1 MIEDIDVGDLDRYA
15 EPSKL
20 SGKVRAMA
28 DLADDIIAT
37 LEQDPSVTGDTLPW
51 FPTHSRFRL
60 RPGELTLWAGPKG
73 TWKSFV
79 LNHALLDI
87 AVSQRKRVLI
97 CSLEFPAR
105 IVGARIMQQAFGG
118 VTPNAAGVRTF
129 LESTRKTLGIVDAFG
144 RMSPRDAVALVRWA
158 AIEREVKH
166 VALDNLTKIVSV
178 ATDAASEQQTF
189 ANDLQSVAMETGC
202 HVHAAAHT
210 RKPGTAGAKLEA
222 DEIRGSGSIAD
233 QADNVV
239 MFWRNRAKEQAQEDG
254 EMTDE
259 LRAEPDLILR
269 VAHQRNGRYEGNF
282 KFWKH
287 ANSMQFLADGVSD
300 PITYAS
306 N

>member
-1 MIEDIDVGDLDRYA
+1 MIHDLDLGDLDKWA
-15 EPSKL
+15 EQPKL
-20 SGKVRAMA
+20 AGSVRAMA

-37 LEQDPSVTGDTLPW
+37 LEHDPSVTGDTLPW

-79 LNHALLDI
+79 LNHVLLDV
-87 AVSQRKRVLI
+87 AVAQRKRVLL

-105 IVGARIMQQAFGG
+105 IVGARIMQQAFAG
-118 VTPNAAGVRTF
+118 VTPNAAGVRKF
-129 LESTRKTLGIVDAFG
+129 LESTRTTLGIVDAYG

-158 AIEREVKH
+158 AIERQVKH

-178 ATDAASEQQTF
+178 STDAAAEQQSF
-189 ANDLQSVAMETGC
+189 ANDLQSVALETGC

-210 RKPGTAGAKLEA
+210 RKPGATGNKLEA

-254 EMTDE
+254 KMTDE
-259 LRAEPDLILR
+259 LRAEPDLVLR
-269 VAHQRNGRYEGNF
+269 LAHQRNGRYEGNF
-282 KFWKH
+282 RFWKH
-287 ANSMQFLADGVSD
+287 ANSMQFLTDGLSD
-300 PITYAS
+300 PITYAT
-306 N
+306 